1 MNITLLSDEI
11 NVIDSRANMAES
23 LLYIDKLDMLQKE
36 KKDKEV
42 SLTRNYINILDR
54 ITEDP
59 RCQSF

>member
-23 LLYIDKLDMLQKE
+23 LLYIDKLDLLRKE

-42 SLTRNYINILDR
+42 SLTGNYTNILDR

-59 RCQSF
+59 